1 MNGGAWLAI
10 SRFEPW
16 KCFDKGGGHFASL
29 ELVVVNLEGF
39 SDFPQSL
46 SYDLLAKG
54 TVDEKD

>member
-1 MNGGAWLAI
+1 V
-10 SRFEPW
+10 
-16 KCFDKGGGHFASL
+16 
-29 ELVVVNLEGF
+29 VVVNLDGF